1 MASEVFTPPSRAL
14 DANANPY
21 AGAKWF
27 FYLTGTTTP
36 QTVYTTAALSVAHTN
51 PVVAD
56 SAGKFANIFFDRSIL
71 YRAVL
76 KSADESVTIH
86 DIDPVNSGPAAST
99 LAQDGSVTTPS
110 IAFSSEPGTGFY
122 RPASTTVSLAI
133 DETRLASWNS
143 IGQTIGGDPSTAAKM
158 TIYTQTSEIKNA
170 FEIYHSA
177 DQTFAANQTL
187 PFVIHNY
194 TDAVSATIDTV
205 GTNVSLRL
213 KQARNAAARPDK
225 ASTFIGTGRFI
236 EFLRARVSGSGNT
249 GDGVDILASF
259 DGQGLLR
266 FYGSNGAD
274 WDGTGSTAPIQF
286 GSYTGFFTKSAYM
299 GWDYANEQFILGS
312 WEDGVAFKP
321 IQLACSLIKV
331 LGDGTVN
338 LASSTNRLGTVHT
351 INVKTSPVAVSAL
364 PAAGTIG
371 SGARAFVNDSNAT
384 ASGNFGA
391 VVAGGGSNN
400 VPVYSDGSNWRIG

>member
-1 MASEVFTPPSRAL
+1 MSYLTLPFVPAFNASGL
-14 DANANPY
+14 I
-21 AGAKWF
+21 AGSSKLK
-27 FYLTGTTTP
+27 FYLTETTTP
-36 QTVYTTAALSVAHTN
+36 ANVYADPDLSTSLGSTVTADAFGRFVAIYLDPDVTYRVRLETSLGALIQE
-51 PVVAD
+51 AD
-56 SAGKFANIFFDRSIL
+56 GIN
-71 YRAVL
+71 Y
-76 KSADESVTIH
+76 
-86 DIDPVNSGPAAST
+86 GGAST
-99 LAQDGSVTTPS
+99 NVLAEDGTVSAPS
-110 IAFSSEPGTGFY
+110 IAFASEPTGFY
-122 RPASTTVSLAI
+122 RPGATTISLAI
-133 DETRLASWNS
+133 NGTRLASWNAV
-143 IGQTIGGDPSTAAKM
+143 GQTIGGDPSSAAKM
-158 TIYTQTSEIKNA
+158 TIYTQTSEVKNA

-225 ASTFIGTGRFI
+225 PSTFIGTGRFI
-236 EFLRARVSGSGNT
+236 EFLRARVTGSGNT

-259 DGQGLLR
+259 DAQGLLR

-274 WDGTGSTAPIQF
+274 WDGTDTTAPVQF
-286 GSYTGFFTKSAYM
+286 GSYTGFFTESGYM
-299 GWDYANEQFILGS
+299 GWDYANSQFIIGS
-312 WEDGVAFKP
+312 IESGVAFLP
-321 IQLACSLIKV
+321 IQLACSAIKV

-338 LASSTNRLGTVHT
+338 LATSSNRLGTVHT

-371 SGARAFVNDSNAT
+371 SGARAFVNDSNVA

-391 VVAGGGSNN
+391 VVAGGGSAN